1 MPVKKVGAH
10 LTFANVVA
18 CLALFIALGG
28 ASYAAFK
35 LPKNSVGTKQL
46 KNGAVT
52 EAKVKDGS
60 LLSKDFKAG
69 QLPGGA
75 IGPRGAVGPQGP
87 AGPAGT
93 NAEASSKPLPHARI
107 ARLNSN
113 QTITNGS
120 VGGTQNVTF
129 DTVVEDNAGMADLMA
144 RPNSLKVPLS
154 GLYFVA
160 ADLAWSVVEGSGRM
174 GGSIVGLKD
183 PAGSEFVRFRLVDTF
198 AHAEAPL
205 DYLIQP
211 LAEVIRLTAGQYVGL
226 TAYQLTGATNR
237 LIGEE
242 GGTWLEATYLGP

>member
-1 MPVKKVGAH
+1 MPVRKLRGF
-10 LTFANVVA
+10 LTFSNVVA

-52 EAKVKDGS
+52 AAKVKPGS
-60 LLSKDFKAG
+60 LLAKDFKKG
-69 QLPGGA
+69 QLPVGA
-75 IGPRGAVGPQGP
+75 KGATGPQGVAGP
-87 AGPAGT
+87 QGPAGT
-93 NAEASSKPLPHARI
+93 NAEPTSAALPHARI
-107 ARLNSN
+107 ARLSSN
-113 QTITNGS
+113 QTITNGT
-120 VGGTQNVTF
+120 VGGTQNVNF

-144 RPNSLKVPLS
+144 RPNSLKVPRS

-160 ADLAWSVVEGSGRM
+160 ADLAWNVIEGSGRM
-174 GGSIVGLKD
+174 GGSIVGLKNA
-183 PAGSEFVRFRLVDTF
+183 AGSEFVRFRQVNTF

-211 LAEVIRLTAGQYVGL
+211 LSEVIRLTAGQYIGL
-226 TAYQLTGATNR
+226 TAYQVTGSNNR
-237 LIGEE
+237 LVGED